1 VSTAGRIFFVPEI
14 ATNRI
19 GLTNQQ
25 TVLLIIIGAILWFLA
40 AIILRS
46 IAPMGA
52 LEGSARFTTYAL
64 VIPGTLPF
72 VVLTKMLV
80 KLLPHQLFTGI
91 AVATTTALLID
102 GIVIAWFPAVYGG
115 ALPQVT
121 NCAAIILWG
130 AGVGM
135 VLAFMLNK
143 RASK

>member
-1 VSTAGRIFFVPEI
+1 MSITGRIFFMPDA

-19 GLTNQQ
+19 GLSSQQ
-25 TVLLIIIGAILWFLA
+25 TVLLIVIGAVLWFLA
-40 AIILRS
+40 AIILRL

-52 LEGSARFTTYAL
+52 LEGSARVISYVL

-72 VVLTKMLV
+72 VVLTRMLV
-80 KLLPHQLFTGI
+80 KLLPHQLFTGV
-91 AVATTTALLID
+91 AVATMIALLID

-115 ALPQVT
+115 ELPQVT

-135 VLAFMLNK
+135 VLAFILNK
-143 RASK
+143 GASK

>member
-1 VSTAGRIFFVPEI
+1 MPDAF
-14 ATNRI
+14 TNRI
-19 GLTNQQ
+19 GLTNNQ
-25 TVLLIIIGAILWFLA
+25 TILLIATGVILWFLA
-40 AIILRS
+40 VIILRL

-52 LEGSARFTTYAL
+52 LEGSARIITYAL

-72 VVLTKMLV
+72 VVLTRMIV
-80 KLLPHQLFTGI
+80 KLLSHQLFTGV

-102 GIVIAWFPAVYGG
+102 GIVIAWFPAIYGG

-135 VLAFMLNK
+135 ALAFMLNK
-143 RASK
+143 GVGK